1 MDVGPIGSFQN
12 TLAHEMRRT
21 SDGKAFNQVIE
32 QFIGDVNQKQ
42 LNADAAVQALI
53 TGETDNVQEVMLKMS
68 QADLSFRMF
77 MEVRSRVTDA
87 YQEVMR
93 TQI

>member
-1 MDVGPIGSFQN
+1 MEVSSIGPFN
-12 TLAHEMRRT
+12 ATLAQEVNRT
-21 SDGKAFNQVIE
+21 SNGKVFNEVIE

-42 LNADAAVQALI
+42 LNADASIQALV
-53 TGETDNVQEVMLKMS
+53 TGKTDNVQEVMLALS

-77 MEVRSRVTDA
+77 MEVRNRVIDA

-93 TQI
+93 TQL

>member
-1 MDVGPIGSFQN
+1 MEVSPIGSFN
-12 TLAHEMRRT
+12 TTLAGEINRT
-21 SDGKAFNQVIE
+21 SNGHTFNQVIE

-42 LNADAAVQALI
+42 VNADAAVQALV
-53 TGETDNVQEVMLKMS
+53 TGETDNVQEVMLALS

-77 MEVRSRVTDA
+77 MEVRNRVIDA

-93 TQI
+93 TQL